1 MINNHII
8 VTYQRKKAPRINRKA
23 FDAATN
29 SLNFIWT
36 NSKHLQLHYNS

>member
-29 SLNFIWT
+29 SLNFYLDKFKALAT
-36 NSKHLQLHYNS
+36 AL